1 MAMRVSVFLARAAIA
16 CVTCILF
23 GGVALAIDLNGL
35 WSSDAS
41 ACDRIFEKKG
51 NSIAFRQDSDMYGSG
66 FIIDGRRIRGS
77 TASCNITTRKEVD
90 AVIHMVA
97 SCATDIM
104 YSNMQFSVRV
114 LDDNRVS
121 RIFPGIDGMELTY
134 HRCPPQ

>member
-1 MAMRVSVFLARAAIA
+1 MRISRLFARSALAGAALVLVGHA
-16 CVTCILF
+16 
-23 GGVALAIDLNGL
+23 ALAIDLNGL

-51 NSIAFRQDSDMYGSG
+51 NSIAFRQDSDMFGSG

-77 TASCNITTRKEVD
+77 TTSCNITTRKEVD
-90 AVIHMVA
+90 NVIHMVA

-104 YSNMQFSVRV
+104 YSKMQFSVRV

-134 HRCPPQ
+134 YRCPSH

>member
-1 MAMRVSVFLARAAIA
+1 MRISRLFVRSALAGAALA
-16 CVTCILF
+16 LV
-23 GGVALAIDLNGL
+23 GQAALAIDLNGQ

-51 NSIAFRQDSDMYGSG
+51 NSITFRQDSDMFGSG

-90 AVIHMVA
+90 NVIHMIA
-97 SCATDIM
+97 ACATDIM

-114 LDDNRVS
+114 LDDNRVA
-121 RIFPGIDGMELTY
+121 RIFPGIDAMELTY
-134 HRCPPQ
+134 YRCPSK

>member
-1 MAMRVSVFLARAAIA
+1 MRISSLFVRSACAGAALVLVGQA
-16 CVTCILF
+16 
-23 GGVALAIDLNGL
+23 ALAIDLDGL

-51 NSIAFRQDSDMYGSG
+51 SAIGFRQDSDMYGSG

-90 AVIHMVA
+90 NVIHMVA
-97 SCATDIM
+97 ACATDIM
-104 YSNMQFSVRV
+104 YQNMQFSVKV

-134 HRCPPQ
+134 YRCPSH

>member
-1 MAMRVSVFLARAAIA
+1 MRISSLFVRSACAGAALVLVGQA
-16 CVTCILF
+16 
-23 GGVALAIDLNGL
+23 ALAIDLDGL

-51 NSIAFRQDSDMYGSG
+51 SAIGFRQDSDMYGSG

-90 AVIHMVA
+90 NVIHMVA
-97 SCATDIM
+97 ACATDIM
-104 YSNMQFSVRV
+104 YQNMQFSVRV
-114 LDDNRVS
+114 VDDNSVA

-134 HRCPPQ
+134 HRCPSH

>member
-1 MAMRVSVFLARAAIA
+1 MRISSLFVRSACAGAALVLVGQA
-16 CVTCILF
+16 
-23 GGVALAIDLNGL
+23 ALAIDLDGL

-51 NSIAFRQDSDMYGSG
+51 SAIGFRQDSDMYGSG

-90 AVIHMVA
+90 NVIHMVA
-97 SCATDIM
+97 ACATDIM
-104 YSNMQFSVRV
+104 YQNMQFSVKV

-121 RIFPGIDGMELTY
+121 RIFPGIDGKELT
-134 HRCPPQ
+134 